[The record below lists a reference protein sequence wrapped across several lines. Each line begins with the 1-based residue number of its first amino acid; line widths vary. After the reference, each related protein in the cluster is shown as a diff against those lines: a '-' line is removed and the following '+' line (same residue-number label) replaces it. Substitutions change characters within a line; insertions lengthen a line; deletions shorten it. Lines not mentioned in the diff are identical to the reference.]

1 MRHCLWCICCYNLSD
16 EIVFYHMTPSLFNVI
31 QLLLKSLYSHVLYS
45 PRSRMWK
52 LVEIWARWDS
62 LRAKSYSRNI
72 KMLAYLHFLNLL
84 RESLY
89 KRTTYTR
96 SYMQGI
102 PRADKCSLLQL
113 PIRFYSFKLQIWVI
127 SSQFLSFMLLVVWHC
142 AFMLWCIMHLCIC
155 FLLLF
160 IILCRKSFNFD
171 RHFNIKRSS
180 FLVQGL

>member
-16 EIVFYHMTPSLFNVI
+16 EIVVYHMTPSLFNVI

-72 KMLAYLHFLNLL
+72 KMLAYLHFLNLW

-102 PRADKCSLLQL
+102 LRTDKCSLLQL
-113 PIRFYSFKLQIWVI
+113 PIKFYSFKLQIWVI
-127 SSQFLSFMLLVVWHC
+127 SSHTFSVSCCWWSDT

-155 FLLLF
+155 FLCLF
-160 IILCRKSFNFD
+160 IFLCRKSFNFD
-171 RHFNIKRSS
+171 RRFNIKRSS